1 MTTSLTIDNV
11 EYFTAV
17 GAARELGCTQ
27 WAIKKAVERGQ
38 LTASDRLGNYNLFS
52 RTEVER
58 YRREHRKPRKQIAEK
73 VSV

>member
-17 GAARELGCTQ
+17 GAARELGCTP

-38 LTASDRLGNYNLFS
+38 LAASDRLGNYNLFS

-58 YRREHRKPRKQIAEK
+58 YRREHRKPRKPIAEK